1 MSSSHPHPLTDA
13 QNIAV
18 QAVRA
23 RLFAL
28 REDFYRDFQ
37 ANLMPTVEKTRVL
50 GVRTPLLRRLARELE
65 GSETAEVF
73 LTVLPHAYYE
83 EDNLHAFLIGYEDD
97 FDRALALCETFLPHI
112 DNWATCDSFAPP
124 VFGHHLSALYPHA
137 LRWMASDEPY
147 VIRYGI
153 GTLMRHFLGDRF
165 VPDMTAR
172 VAAITHEHYY
182 VRMMVAWYF
191 ATALCKQPEAALE
204 VLRSGV
210 LDPWTHNKAIGKA
223 RESRCVAPDMKEYLR
238 SLRR

>member
-1 MSSSHPHPLTDA
+1 MSSPDPRPLTA
-13 QNIAV
+13 PQAAAV
-18 QAVRA
+18 ETVRA

-37 ANLMPTVEKTRVL
+37 ANLMPTVDKERIL
-50 GVRTPLLRRLARELE
+50 GIRTPLLRRLAKELSH
-65 GSETAEVF
+65 SETAEQF
-73 LTVLPHAYYE
+73 LTVLPHTYYE
-83 EDNLHAFLIGYEDD
+83 EDNLHAFLIGYEGD
-97 FDRALALCETFLPHI
+97 FDRALALTDAFLPHI

-124 VFGHHLSALYPHA
+124 IFGKQLSALYPHA

-153 GTLMRHFLGDRF
+153 GTLMRHFLGAGF
-165 VPDMTAR
+165 TPDMADR
-172 VAAITHEHYY
+172 VAAVTHEHYY

-191 ATALCKQPEAALE
+191 ATALCKQPEAALG

-210 LDPWTHNKAIGKA
+210 LDPWTHNKAIQKA
-223 RESRCVAPDMKEYLR
+223 RESRCIAPDMKEYLR